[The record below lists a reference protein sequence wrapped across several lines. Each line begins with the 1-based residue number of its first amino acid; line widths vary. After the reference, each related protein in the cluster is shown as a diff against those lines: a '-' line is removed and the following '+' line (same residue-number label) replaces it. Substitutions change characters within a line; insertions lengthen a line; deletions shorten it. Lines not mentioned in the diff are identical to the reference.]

1 MIKDQELTITQEMNL
16 SRALVDSGV
25 KECKH
30 GFVVMGMCVECGE
43 EVK

>member
-1 MIKDQELTITQEMNL
+1 MKKEQKLTITQEMNL
-16 SRALVDSGV
+16 SRVLVDSGV

-30 GFVVMGMCVECGE
+30 GFVVMDMCVECGE